1 VERVAGRPPA
11 PLCPA
16 TPRTAVH
23 LRREQVVVE
32 QATCLVRAVLRHE
45 LQTRRYTY
53 GEIIIIIII
62 IAMTMF
68 MVRHE
73 LQIPARF
80 TKYLTIYHTIIVS

>member
-1 VERVAGRPPA
+1 MERVAGRPPA
-11 PLCPA
+11 PLGPSA
-16 TPRTAVH
+16 PRTAVH

-32 QATCLVRAVLRHE
+32 QAACLVRAVLRHE

-53 GEIIIIIII
+53 GEIIII